1 MAKVLLGCLKH
12 EISGSAREGSGSMTR
27 GAVKGLRFRGLGF
40 RGLGVVVQR
49 SRSHSLVGF

>member
-1 MAKVLLGCLKH
+1 
-12 EISGSAREGSGSMTR
+12 MTR